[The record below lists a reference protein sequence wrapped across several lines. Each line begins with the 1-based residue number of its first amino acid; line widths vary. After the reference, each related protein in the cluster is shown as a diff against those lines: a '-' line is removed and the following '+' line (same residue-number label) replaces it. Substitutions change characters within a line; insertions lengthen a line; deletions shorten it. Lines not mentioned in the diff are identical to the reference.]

1 MRKAYTNGIVF
12 TGSGKERN
20 CTVLTNNGIIEKI
33 DNKAISPEYQ
43 VIDLGGLNIAPA
55 FIDLQ
60 IYGGD
65 GKMFS
70 SELSI
75 ESLQATYN
83 YCKRGGANHF
93 MITMA
98 TNTIDKFL
106 QGIEVVRSYW
116 ENGGQGLLGLHLEG
130 PYINP
135 VKKGAHIASCIRRP
149 LLEEVAMLLD
159 KGRDVIKMMTIA
171 PELCEEPVIDLLL
184 QHGIIVSA
192 GHSNATYEEGQAA
205 FNKGIPTATH
215 LFNAMSPFLHRAPGL
230 VGAIYDHTTAMS
242 SVVTDGVHVD
252 FAAVRISKQVMKDR
266 LFFITDAVAEVLTGE
281 YQHIYKGDRYTLP
294 DGTLSGSSLTMMQS
308 VINGV
313 KEVGIELEE
322 ALRMASTYP
331 ARLLG
336 DSCMLGRISPGFE
349 ASFVIFDAEL
359 NVIAKE

>member
-1 MRKAYTNGIVF
+1 MRKAYTNGVVY
-12 TGSGKERN
+12 TGNKIERN
-20 CTVLTNNGIIEKI
+20 CTILTNEGIVEKI

-43 VIDLGGLNIAPA
+43 EIDLQGLNIAPS

-65 GKMFS
+65 RKMFS

-75 ESLQATYN
+75 EAVQATYN

-98 TNTIDKFL
+98 TNTIEKFL
-106 QGIEVVRSYW
+106 EGIEVVRSYW
-116 ENGGQGLLGLHLEG
+116 ESGGQGLLGLHLEG

-135 VKKGAHIASCIRRP
+135 VKKGAHLASCIRRP
-149 LLEEVAMLLD
+149 AMKEVSLLLE
-159 KGRDVIKMMTIA
+159 KGRDVVKMMTIA
-171 PELCEEPVIDLLL
+171 PEMCEEQVIDLLI
-184 QHGIIVSA
+184 QNGIIVSA
-192 GHSNATYEEGQAA
+192 GHSNASYEEAQKA
-205 FNKGIPTATH
+205 FNKGIPAATH
-215 LFNAMSPFLHRAPGL
+215 LFNAMSPFLHRAPGM
-230 VGAIYDHTTAMS
+230 VGAIYDHSSVMS

-252 FAAVRISKQVMKDR
+252 FAAVRISKQVMSDR

-313 KEVGIELEE
+313 REVGIELEE

-336 DSCMLGRISPGFE
+336 DSYKLGLIAPGYN
-349 ASFVIFDAEL
+349 ASFVVFDDEL